1 MNIEELGIEIARLR
15 TEKDISQR
23 QLAELSGIHY
33 SNIAKLEK
41 GQYNISYNKLMQVLS
56 ALGCEL
62 IISNK
67 R

>member
-62 IISNK
+62 IISDK